1 MDGVGDG
8 QGGSRSHMDEFD
20 NISSFM
26 VFQTF
31 TKEDGNNDGDNNNK
45 ISWLIFS
52 FHSFFFFFLKKLCF
66 VIKGILGFWISLQ
79 QKKKA
84 SIRKY
89 P

>member
-45 ISWLIFS
+45 IS
-52 FHSFFFFFLKKLCF
+52 
-66 VIKGILGFWISLQ
+66 
-79 QKKKA
+79 
-84 SIRKY
+84 
-89 P
+89 